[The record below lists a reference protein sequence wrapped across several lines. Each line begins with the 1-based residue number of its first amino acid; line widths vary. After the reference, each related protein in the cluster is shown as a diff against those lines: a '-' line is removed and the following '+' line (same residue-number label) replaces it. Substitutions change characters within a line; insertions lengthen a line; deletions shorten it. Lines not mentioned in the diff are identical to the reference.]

1 MVQGSAADIIKTALI
16 AWSALREWE
25 AAAPCVAC
33 IHDEVREGAAAHGLD
48 SPDALCPYLTCCVEH
63 VPAVGK
69 AVVGNNG
76 TV

>member
-33 IHDEVREGAAAHGLD
+33 IHDEVRAGARRRT
-48 SPDALCPYLTCCVEH
+48 ALMARMPFAPT
-63 VPAVGK
+63 
-69 AVVGNNG
+69 
-76 TV
+76 